1 MHYLIKFSK
10 ESDIKFIGHL
20 DFMRTIQRMIE
31 RSELSAEY
39 SKGFNPHVNMSIAQ
53 PLAVGVYSS
62 GDYMDLMLEE
72 TPENVIVEKLNEA
85 APMGIKVFDAVKI
98 QDIENKKIFK
108 SMAAIDAAKY
118 KIRIKYKNIESLNEE
133 IEKLLSSKEWYTIK
147 KSKSGEAEVDIKTMI
162 KDFNYK
168 IEDNILIIE
177 ALIACGSR
185 QNLSAELLAKYI
197 GQNTKEADMEAF
209 VDIKREEMYAEAEG
223 KLLPL
228 HQFARQREA

>member
-1 MHYLIKFSK
+1 
-10 ESDIKFIGHL
+10 
-20 DFMRTIQRMIE
+20 MRTIQRMIE

>member
-1 MHYLIKFSK
+1 
-10 ESDIKFIGHL
+10 
-20 DFMRTIQRMIE
+20 MRTIQRMIE

-118 KIRIKYKNIESLNEE
+118 TIHIKYKNIESLNEE
-133 IEKLLSSKEWYTIK
+133 IEKLLSSKEWNTIK

-162 KDFNYK
+162 KEFNYK

-223 KLLPL
+223 NLLPL
-228 HQFARQREA
+228 HEFARQREA

>member
-10 ESDIKFIGHL
+10 ESNIKFIGHL

-72 TPENVIVEKLNEA
+72 TAENIIVEKLNEV
-85 APMGIKVFDAVKI
+85 APSGIKVFDAVKI

-108 SMAAIDAAKY
+108 SMAVIDAAKY
-118 KIRIKYKNIESLNEE
+118 IIRIKYKNIESLNEE
-133 IEKLLSSKEWYTIK
+133 IEKLLNLGQWNTIK

-162 KDFNYK
+162 KEFSYK
-168 IEDNILIIE
+168 IEDNVLIVE
-177 ALIACGSR
+177 TLIACGSR

-197 GQNTKEADMEAF
+197 GQNTKEANMEAF
-209 VDIKREEMYAEAEG
+209 VDIKREEMYAESEG

-228 HQFARQREA
+228 YQFAREREA

>member
-1 MHYLIKFSK
+1 
-10 ESDIKFIGHL
+10 
-20 DFMRTIQRMIE
+20 MRTIQRMIE

-72 TPENVIVEKLNEA
+72 TAENIIVEKLNEV
-85 APMGIKVFDAVKI
+85 APSGIKVFDAVKI

-108 SMAAIDAAKY
+108 SMAVIDAAKY
-118 KIRIKYKNIESLNEE
+118 TIRIKYKNVESLNEE
-133 IEKLLSSKEWYTIK
+133 IEKLLNSGKWNTIK

-162 KDFNYK
+162 KEFNYK
-168 IEDNILIIE
+168 IEGNVLIIDTT
-177 ALIACGSR
+177 IACGSR

-197 GQNTKEADMEAF
+197 QENTKEANMEAF
-209 VDIKREEMYAEAEG
+209 VDIKREEMYAESEG

-228 HQFARQREA
+228 HQFAREREA